1 MTKQA
6 ERPGFKF
13 LGWFFGLAAAVV
25 AVDQA
30 SKQIAIAQLEPGTY
44 YPVIGDLLRFYLVFN
59 DSAAFSLSFGSTV
72 IFTVISSCATV
83 ALLWWAPRIETKS
96 WAIMAGIVLGGVLG
110 NLIDRLFRA
119 PGFGIGHVV
128 DFLSIP
134 FNFPIFNIADIAI
147 SLTAVAVVIRVM
159 RGHIIGKANPSDG

>member
-6 ERPGFKF
+6 ARPGIKF

-25 AVDQA
+25 AADQA
-30 SKQIAIAQLEPGTY
+30 SKAVAIAELAPNTY
-44 YPVIGDLLRFYLVFN
+44 YPFIGELVRFYLVFN
-59 DSAAFSLSFGSTV
+59 DSAAFSLSLGSTL
-72 IFTVISSCATV
+72 IFTVISSIATL

-110 NLIDRLFRA
+110 NLIDRLFRD
-119 PGFGIGHVV
+119 PGFGSGKVV

-134 FNFPIFNIADIAI
+134 FNFPIFNIADMAI
-147 SLTAVAVVIRVM
+147 SITAVAVVIRVM
-159 RGHIIGKANPSDG
+159 RGHSIGKANDG